1 MIKWVLLVL
10 FITLLI
16 GSGWWARSKNRTP
29 GDFFL
34 GGRKVGP
41 WMTAFAYGTT
51 YFSAVLFVGYAGKVG
66 WGFGLGA
73 LWIALGNAVIGSWLA
88 WKVLARPTRQMTERL
103 GVMTMPEFF
112 RARYQSPIMKVL
124 ASSLIFIFLI
134 PYSASVY
141 MGLSYLFEQIFGL
154 PYAVVAWLMAAVTA
168 IFLVLGGYL
177 AVALTDFIQG
187 IVMLGGVGVMAWYV
201 LSSPQVGGLAAGLSR
216 LAEKSSQLVS
226 FFPVGP
232 GMEQLVALVLL
243 TSLGTWGMPQM
254 VQKFC
259 AIRDEQVIFTARKI
273 TTAFAL
279 IISSAAFGIGAF
291 SRLFFEQVPL
301 DPVTGKPSADLIMP
315 LILKQALPEWAAAII
330 LLLVLSAS
338 MSTLSSLVLVA
349 SSALTM
355 DVIHSWLKPDLSP
368 RRVLQLLRLFSLVF
382 VGFSLYIALQKP
394 AIILTLMALSWGT
407 VAGAF
412 LGPYLWGLYSRRVN
426 QVGALAGLVAGAAFS
441 IIWAWYFKMD
451 ARYIPIG
458 GCLAMLTSLL
468 TVPVFSLLGQPLPV
482 EHLRLVFGDGDEI
495 SAGEEGAVVD
505 VG

>member
-10 FITLLI
+10 FVSILI

-66 WGFGLGA
+66 WGFGLSA
-73 LWIALGNAVIGSWLA
+73 LWVALGNALLGSWLA

-112 RARYQSPIMKVL
+112 RARYQSPLMKVL
-124 ASSLIFIFLI
+124 ASSLIFVFLV

-154 PYAVVAWLMAAVTA
+154 PYALVAWLMAAVTA
-168 IFLVLGGYL
+168 VFLILGGYL
-177 AVALTDFIQG
+177 AVAVTDFIQG
-187 IVMLGGVGVMAWYV
+187 IVMLGGVGVMTWYI
-201 LSSPQVGGLAAGLSR
+201 LHAPQVGGLATGISR
-216 LAEKSSQLVS
+216 LAEKGSQLVS
-226 FFPVGP
+226 FFPQGP
-232 GMEQLVALVLL
+232 GLEQLLALVLL
-243 TSLGTWGMPQM
+243 TSFGTWGMPQM

-259 AIRDEQVIFTARKI
+259 AIRDEKVVYTATRI
-273 TTAFAL
+273 TTLFAL
-279 IISSAAFGIGAF
+279 LISGAAYGIGAF
-291 SRLFFEQVPL
+291 SRLFFDQIPL

-315 LILKQALPEWAAAII
+315 LILKQALPEWAAAVI

-355 DVIHSWLKPDLSP
+355 DVIHSWLAPGLTP

-426 QVGALAGLVAGAAFS
+426 QTGALAGMVAGAAFS
-441 IIWAWYFKMD
+441 IIWAWYFQMD
-451 ARYIPIG
+451 AKYIPLG
-458 GCLAMLTSLL
+458 GCLAMLTSIL
-468 TVPVFSLLGQPLPV
+468 TVPVFSLVGQQLPAD
-482 EHLRLVFGDGDEI
+482 HLALVFGEEGGI
-495 SAGEEGAVVD
+495 SQGEEGAMVD